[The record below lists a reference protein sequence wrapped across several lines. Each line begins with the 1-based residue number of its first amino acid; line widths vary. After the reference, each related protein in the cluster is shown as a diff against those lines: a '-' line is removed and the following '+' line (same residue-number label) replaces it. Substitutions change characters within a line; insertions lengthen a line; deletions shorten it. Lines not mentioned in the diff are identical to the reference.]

1 MTCLEN
7 IFVIS
12 TLFIV
17 LVTIQAT
24 KAEEIDAKRG
34 PAIHTLTPTPR
45 RRSDPEFLKWD
56 SEVNAMLDDDYEGT
70 EYAGNEYVRPY
81 FGFPRIS
88 RSGGRF
94 YSKLGEGSQETIKRG
109 GPGGAA
115 GMWFGPRLGRM
126 QKRSPTK
133 EHI

>member
-1 MTCLEN
+1 MMTMKVGYKSKKKKQKNLLHN
-7 IFVIS
+7 KTF
-12 TLFIV
+12 
-17 LVTIQAT
+17 
-24 KAEEIDAKRG
+24 AKHWSG
-34 PAIHTLTPTPR
+34 
-45 RRSDPEFLKWD
+45 
-56 SEVNAMLDDDYEGT
+56 G
-70 EYAGNEYVRPY
+70 EYTGNEFVRPY

-88 RSGGRF
+88 RSGPRL

-109 GPGGAA
+109 GPGGGA